1 MPGRI
6 EGSVVA
12 VTPEG
17 DLVTSISSDQLR
29 SAPRDHSVVVSCG
42 EHETVGIFSPDHQE
56 APMTFLAVL
65 KEGEPLRLV
74 IVGDSAKM
82 MLGINV
88 GDPVTVK
95 W

>member
-1 MPGRI
+1 
-6 EGSVVA
+6 
-12 VTPEG
+12 
-17 DLVTSISSDQLR
+17 
-29 SAPRDHSVVVSCG
+29 
-42 EHETVGIFSPDHQE
+42 
-56 APMTFLAVL
+56 MTFLAVL